1 MTQRLFISTNRLAK
15 EWNLGALSTGVQPAR
30 RRAWRLGVAVDD
42 VIGHV
47 VSRCPREE
55 RRPIVG
61 RQALPFLRHAV
72 SVKASSHRHT
82 RQDTDRTV
90 LSCLVWRCELSRPTA
105 RQVRSASG
113 CVGRRRHCRCDRRT
127 HSGAER
133 TCRAVGPTQFA
144 PPDTTQTAL
153 FCRVCRGRCELGIT
167 AARLLVLRTPYR

>member
-15 EWNLGALSTGVQPAR
+15 EWNLGALRTGVQPAR
-30 RRAWRLGVAVDD
+30 WRAWRLGVAVDD

-105 RQVRSASG
+105 RQVRSASE

-127 HSGAER
+127 HSDALGGGVNWALHCT
-133 TCRAVGPTQFA
+133 TCTAHTLRI
-144 PPDTTQTAL
+144 DTL
-153 FCRVCRGRCELGIT
+153 FKCCRFTRVTLC
-167 AARLLVLRTPYR
+167 

>member
-15 EWNLGALSTGVQPAR
+15 EWNLGALRTGVQPAR
-30 RRAWRLGVAVDD
+30 WRAWRLGVAVDD

-72 SVKASSHRHT
+72 SVKASSHRLT
-82 RQDTDRTV
+82 RHSQHCFV
-90 LSCLVWRCELSRPTA
+90 VS
-105 RQVRSASG
+105 
-113 CVGRRRHCRCDRRT
+113 VGGGVNWALHCT
-127 HSGAER
+127 
-133 TCRAVGPTQFA
+133 
-144 PPDTTQTAL
+144 
-153 FCRVCRGRCELGIT
+153 IT